1 MKKIVVLSD
10 THGNIGAIRKIENI
24 IRESDM
30 VIHLGDGYNDLNY
43 LYPEIKGKLYRVH
56 GNCDYGFDKEM
67 IVETEGVKIF
77 ATHGDLYGV
86 GRGADRLVAAA
97 KENGCIVALYGHT
110 HVATIEEKDGI
121 TVINP
126 GTLERYGV
134 KNSFCYLVVNGEKIT
149 AVINEN
155 AN

>member
-10 THGNIGAIRKIENI
+10 THGNVAAIRKIENV
-24 IRESDM
+24 IRESDI

-43 LYPEIKGKLYRVH
+43 LYPEIKEKLYRVH
-56 GNCDYGFDKEM
+56 GNCDYGFDKE
-67 IVETEGVKIF
+67 IVIETEGVKIF
-77 ATHGDLYGV
+77 ATHGDAYGV
-86 GRGADRLVAAA
+86 KRGTAKLAEAA
-97 KENGCIVALYGHT
+97 KENGCRVALYGHT
-110 HVATIEEKDGI
+110 HCAEIAERDGI

-134 KNSFCYLVVNGEKIT
+134 KNSFCYMVVTGEKVT

-155 AN
+155 LN